1 MRAKGY
7 EVYVRQADPSN
18 YLNVLED
25 LKMKE
30 IFNIIIDIDPKRMVN
45 LLNVV
50 SLGMIRRII
59 ENDNNFLSSSRT
71 NADSSATNER
81 I

>member
-59 ENDNNFLSSSRT
+59 ENDNNFLFISDECRFFSYK
-71 NADSSATNER
+71 
-81 I
+81 